1 MGFIYLS
8 VFEFKRT
15 LLFWKKED
23 KKLLLCYSSHSHFLH
38 ATDNPLLR
46 WWKSLPKVQVD
57 EAECERVGTPKG

>member
-1 MGFIYLS
+1 MDFIYLS

-15 LLFWKKED
+15 F
-23 KKLLLCYSSHSHFLH
+23 FLEKIKNSYC
-38 ATDNPLLR
+38 AIALTLTSYTQQITPLLR